1 MIKLAQELSRKREEQ
16 NPTRLVQFRLGI
28 DVRIAVTSDEGTVAP
43 FDIQRLAA
51 LFRKYNRPLY
61 RYTSV

>member
-43 FDIQRLAA
+43 FDIQRFAA
-51 LFRKYNRPLY
+51 LVPQI
-61 RYTSV
+61 

>member
-16 NPTRLVQFRLGI
+16 NPTRLAQFRLGI

-43 FDIQRLAA
+43 FDIQRFAA
-51 LFRKYNRPLY
+51 LVPQIQPPA
-61 RYTSV
+61 V

>member
-28 DVRIAVTSDEGTVAP
+28 DVQIAVMSDEGTVAP

-51 LFRKYNRPLY
+51 LVPQIQAPA
-61 RYTSV
+61 V

>member
-16 NPTRLVQFRLGI
+16 NPTRLVQFRLGV
-28 DVRIAVTSDEGTVAP
+28 DVRITVSPDESAVTS

-51 LFRKYNRPLY
+51 LISQVQLPAI
-61 RYTSV
+61 

>member
-16 NPTRLVQFRLGI
+16 NPTRLVQFRLGV

-51 LFRKYNRPLY
+51 LVPQLQPPAE
-61 RYTSV
+61 

>member
-28 DVRIAVTSDEGTVAP
+28 DVQIAVTSDEGTVAP
-43 FDIQRLAA
+43 FDIQRFAA
-51 LFRKYNRPLY
+51 LVPQIQPPA
-61 RYTSV
+61 V

>member
-16 NPTRLVQFRLGI
+16 NPTRLVQFRLSI

-43 FDIQRLAA
+43 FDIQRFAA
-51 LFRKYNRPLY
+51 LVPQIQPPA
-61 RYTSV
+61 V